1 MLFVLIGHGPDSAD
15 EDVDSIDPE
24 ADAECN
30 PDGVDS
36 IDPQAD
42 ADTLD
47 DEMDSIDPEADA
59 DSGAG
64 DVDSIADLEADAA
77 IDLVFSKV
85 SFDMIPRL
93 INT

>member
-1 MLFVLIGHGPDSAD
+1 MLLVLIGHGPDSAD

-24 ADAECN
+24 ADAACN

-59 DSGAG
+59 DSG

>member
-1 MLFVLIGHGPDSAD
+1 M
-15 EDVDSIDPE
+15 DSIDPE
-24 ADAECN
+24 
-30 PDGVDS
+30 
-36 IDPQAD
+36 AD

-77 IDLVFSKV
+77 MDVVFSKV